1 MNDTHQATLD
11 PSIQLRVCPSRY
23 VFINAFLHWKI
34 RFSGRNE
41 DSFSLDNKDFNAID
55 LLVLIFLMSFLLA
68 MFYQVKKGTYMHAY
82 LQTYITSR
90 KREKEEE
97 TSHRITSER
106 HLPCDRVEHQTG
118 RSFSFVS
125 QDSIKKPS

>member
-1 MNDTHQATLD
+1 MNDTHQETLD

-55 LLVLIFLMSFLLA
+55 LLVLIFLMSFLPA

-90 KREKEEE
+90 KRERKKKKPP
-97 TSHRITSER
+97 IGCTSER
-106 HLPCDRVEHQTG
+106 H
-118 RSFSFVS
+118 
-125 QDSIKKPS
+125 